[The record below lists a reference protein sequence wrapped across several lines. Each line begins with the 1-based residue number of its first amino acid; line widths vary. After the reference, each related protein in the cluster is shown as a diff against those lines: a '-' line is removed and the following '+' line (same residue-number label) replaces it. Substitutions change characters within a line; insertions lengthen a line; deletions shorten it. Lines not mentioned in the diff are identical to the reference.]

1 MSAISR
7 SVLARQTGLRGPL
20 AAAHALQRL
29 APARLV
35 SPSPASAWL
44 LSGARRFS
52 ARASSMRGRMVNAV
66 ILDRWIPPET
76 LPAPISKANM
86 AVLWE
91 RFKKFIFATWSVY
104 QVRTSVKGWKP
115 RPFALEA
122 ERMYIEM
129 NKAFA
134 RGDRNE
140 LAKYVSDGM
149 MAVGPDAR
157 SLPCP
162 NKGLNRDAQKLNPE
176 IKSMQRMGTFEWK
189 AHGSERRPRVLHLAT
204 AKVQLENQENRLTQ
218 VTSMA
223 VYNNGTLV
231 GGNPDEHKSIVEYI
245 VLEKWLD
252 GKWGEGGWKIAGKI
266 TP

>member
-134 RGDRNE
+134 RNE

-149 MAVGPDAR
+149 MA
-157 SLPCP
+157 
-162 NKGLNRDAQKLNPE
+162 KLNPE